1 MERLRKSCRK
11 LIWLNPLL
19 RYEGFEPRPL
29 GVRVM
34 LPHVDEFLPA
44 HNIESL
50 IELGKALSAS
60 ATRARARLVRDLRTR
75 AA

>member
-1 MERLRKSCRK
+1 MERLHKSCRR

-19 RYEGFEPRPL
+19 RYEGFEPRPV
-29 GVRVM
+29 GVRIM

-44 HNIESL
+44 HNIKSL
-50 IELGKALSAS
+50 VELGRTLAREPQRGRNAAK
-60 ATRARARLVRDLRTR
+60 RARL